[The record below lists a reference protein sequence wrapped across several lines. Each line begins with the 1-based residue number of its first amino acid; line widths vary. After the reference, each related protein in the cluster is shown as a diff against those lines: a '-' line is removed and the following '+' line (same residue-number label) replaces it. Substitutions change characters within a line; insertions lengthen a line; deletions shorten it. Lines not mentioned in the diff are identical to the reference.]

1 MFNVSKECLTITDLP
16 IELQICCFIL
26 LKTNA
31 ALIYSQSASLILNL
45 PMMSQLMD
53 LINRIS
59 QILRLHLILKEQIIQ
74 MDGSA
79 IAMIIA
85 IFRQMTNICIA
96 IHICNVTSMTTIL
109 ANTLTVPLMVLATII
124 TNILKKRH
132 LTRLTWFNA
141 LTTRILKFLAC
152 TEPQNILTN
161 KI

>member
-1 MFNVSKECLTITDLP
+1 MVSCTVMFNVSKECLTITDLP

-109 ANTLTVPLMVLATII
+109 ANT
-124 TNILKKRH
+124 
-132 LTRLTWFNA
+132 
-141 LTTRILKFLAC
+141 
-152 TEPQNILTN
+152 
-161 KI
+161 